1 MAYQFYVYMVG
12 QKTGQIKGSVTQKGR
27 EDSIGGLALSHSVG
41 WPFDAANSTLGGTFQ
56 PQPLKFTKAWDKSTP
71 VLLNILATRENL
83 SSCEIR
89 FWQTVTSATS
99 GTGSEV
105 QNMPYRITHANIVSI
120 SQYTASPDQLNQF
133 DATQLEDI
141 TLVYQKFDV
150 TYVEG
155 GISAGWDWTARV

>member
-12 QKTGQIKGSVTQKGR
+12 QKTGQIKGSVIQKGR

-41 WPFDAANSTLGGTFQ
+41 FPFDATTGVVKDTFQ

-71 VLLNILATRENL
+71 VLLNILGTNENI

-105 QNMPYRITHANIVSI
+105 QNMTYRITNANIVSI

-133 DATQLEDI
+133 DATLLEDI

-150 TYVEG
+150 TYLDG
-155 GISAGWDWTARV
+155 GITAGWDWNSRA

>member
-1 MAYQFYVYMVG
+1 MAYQFYVYMMG
-12 QKTGQIKGSVTQKGR
+12 QKTGQIKGSVIQKGR

-41 WPFDAANSTLGGTFQ
+41 WQLDAVNATLGGTFQ

-71 VLLNILATRENL
+71 VLLNILATKENL

-89 FWQTVTSATS
+89 FWQTVTSATT
-99 GTGSEV
+99 GPGSEV
-105 QNMPYRITHANIVSI
+105 QNMTYKITNAIIVSI

-141 TLVYQKFDV
+141 TLVYQKFDI
-150 TYVEG
+150 TYING
-155 GISAGWDWTARV
+155 GITAGWDWTSRA